1 MAQHFYDNQIRRYLL
16 QVTRMLSN
24 FYWENGDGALKQIP
38 VAYGDPSRQVAALIA
53 QNSEA
58 SMPSVPR
65 IAAYI
70 TGLQIDNNRRADPM
84 FIDKRHIRERRYD
97 SAGNEYLEAE
107 GKNYTVERL
116 MPTPYTLSFNADV
129 WSSNTD
135 QKLQILE
142 QLLILF
148 NPSLEIQTTDNYL
161 DWTSLTTVT
170 LTNINWSSKCLL
182 K

>member
-116 MPTPYTLSFNADV
+116 MPTPYTLSHVHNADESAY
-129 WSSNTD
+129 WLTPHHRSSGSGLRFRCPNAPQDKSVHRRESNPARLDVD
-135 QKLQILE
+135 QGC
-142 QLLILF
+142 
-148 NPSLEIQTTDNYL
+148 SLP
-161 DWTSLTTVT
+161 
-170 LTNINWSSKCLL
+170 K
-182 K
+182 